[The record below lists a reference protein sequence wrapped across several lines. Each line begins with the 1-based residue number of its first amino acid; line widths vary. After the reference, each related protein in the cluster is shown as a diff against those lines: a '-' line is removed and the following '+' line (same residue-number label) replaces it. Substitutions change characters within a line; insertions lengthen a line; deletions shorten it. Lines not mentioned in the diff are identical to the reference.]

1 MRGRL
6 CGLIARRGGDP
17 VPGIDFGVFD
27 HIEYLPHVPLD
38 RLYRDRL
45 TQLEHFDASG
55 FYSYHLAEHHTPAT
69 HAMAPSQNVFLTAAA
84 QHTSRLRLV
93 PTVYVLPLYH
103 PLRLIEEIC
112 MLDALSDGRLEV
124 AVGAGGVLEA
134 YFWGHEGDMETN
146 RARFEETLAIVREG
160 LTHDVLNYEGRFH
173 SFDDVPMRLRPTQQP
188 CPPFWYMRNSVTAA
202 KRGFNVVLE
211 GSLDH
216 VQANIRRYKRLW
228 AETFGEGAPNEQG
241 HEPKVGANYFT
252 IVADTDEQ
260 AIALARRA
268 WDAFRENLQGPRR
281 REAHR
286 RGLTQFLTVGS
297 SYA

>member
-1 MRGRL
+1 V
-6 CGLIARRGGDP
+6 I
-17 VPGIDFGVFD
+17 
-27 HIEYLPHVPLD
+27 
-38 RLYRDRL
+38 
-45 TQLEHFDASG
+45 
-55 FYSYHLAEHHTPAT
+55 
-69 HAMAPSQNVFLTAAA
+69 
-84 QHTSRLRLV
+84 
-93 PTVYVLPLYH
+93 
-103 PLRLIEEIC
+103 
-112 MLDALSDGRLEV
+112 
-124 AVGAGGVLEA
+124 EA
-134 YFWGHEGDMETN
+134 YFWGHEGDRETN

-297 SYA
+297 SYASGAFGPNEPPAAVIPTQHRYLAQEEMEEIEASISQLSPAKRAERDRRRLPGGVGAGILAGPNIIAGSPDTIRAFMDEYIATGANFLICAFQFGALTHEQAMRSIELFTSEVMPSYRRAEILATA